1 MFAPLKAARCRRTPK
16 PSRTRDDAVPE
27 AAHFQK
33 SPAKTEKILIAE
45 YQQLITLFVL
55 VARPLQQEERDHDYG
70 PSQYEKK
77 VFESSK
83 HTNCFSI

>member
-45 YQQLITLFVL
+45 YQRLMALFAPL
-55 VARPLQQEERDHDYG
+55 AWPLQQGREE
-70 PSQYEKK
+70 S
-77 VFESSK
+77 FESSQ
-83 HTNCFSI
+83 HANCFSY